1 MKGDKWQSD
10 PPGTGNLQSSLSKP
24 LLGMTLVKAAGPE
37 GAGDGGQEGAVNLL
51 GTRGLGPTSTAQ
63 LHLQQVVPEG
73 VHLSLSLGHSA
84 ACFISN
90 HIPER

>member
-1 MKGDKWQSD
+1 M
-10 PPGTGNLQSSLSKP
+10 
-24 LLGMTLVKAAGPE
+24 LVHS
-37 GAGDGGQEGAVNLL
+37 QEGAVNLL

-73 VHLSLSLGHSA
+73 MHLSLSLGHSA